1 MYPIFLNIPNIYIC
15 IINILP
21 LKLIY
26 EFSQNRNLYIVK
38 HTQITLSIKLQKVT
52 KRFLT
57 NITITVWQFLKSPLS
72 IRLCSQLRR
81 LVVSSVSENT
91 LSAILSEAIREQTIC
106 SMLALRHLSRD
117 RCLSSSCLASLHY
130 TIK

>member
-38 HTQITLSIKLQKVT
+38 HIQICLSIKLQKVT
-52 KRFLT
+52 KRF
-57 NITITVWQFLKSPLS
+57 
-72 IRLCSQLRR
+72 
-81 LVVSSVSENT
+81 
-91 LSAILSEAIREQTIC
+91 
-106 SMLALRHLSRD
+106 
-117 RCLSSSCLASLHY
+117 
-130 TIK
+130 